1 MEWVLFLIFA
11 LVAAAAAVGM
21 VVQRSPIYSALC
33 LILALFAQAGL
44 YVLLGAELIA
54 FVHIFVYAG
63 AIMVLFLF
71 VIMLL
76 DLRPEDRSPVRSNPV
91 GVSVGLILAGLLLA
105 ELALGVGPHIALG
118 PRGAYDFETVR
129 AVGNTQAVGRI
140 LFGEYLVPFELTS
153 VILLAA
159 MVGAMVLAKRKL
171 E

>member
-1 MEWVLFLIFA
+1 MEWVLFLILA
-11 LVAAAAAVGM
+11 LLAGAAAVGM
-21 VVQRSPIYSALC
+21 VLQRSPIYSALC
-33 LILALFAQAGL
+33 LILALFAQGGL
-44 YVLLGAELIA
+44 YILLHAELIA
-54 FVHIFVYAG
+54 AVHILVYAG

-76 DLRPEDRSPVRSNPV
+76 DLRPDDQPPVQFNRV
-91 GVSVGLILAGLLLA
+91 EVLLGLVLAGVLLA
-105 ELALGVGPHIALG
+105 ELALGVGPRIILG
-118 PRGAYDFETVR
+118 PQGSYDLETLR
-129 AVGNTQAVGRI
+129 TVGNTQAVGRV

>member
-1 MEWVLFLIFA
+1 MEWVLFLVFA

-21 VVQRSPIYSALC
+21 VLHRSPIYSALC

-44 YVLLGAELIA
+44 YLLLGAELIA

-63 AIMVLFLF
+63 AIMVLFVF

-76 DLRPEDRSPVRSNPV
+76 DLRPEDRHPVRSNPV
-91 GVSVGLILAGLLLA
+91 AVGIGLILAGLLLV
-105 ELALGVGPHIALG
+105 ELALGIGPHVALG
-118 PRGAYDFETVR
+118 PRGAYDAETVR
-129 AVGNTQAVGRI
+129 AAGNTQAVGRI
-140 LFGEYLVPFELTS
+140 LFGEYLIPFELTS

-159 MVGAMVLAKRKL
+159 MVGSMVLAKRKL